1 MKDCRLL
8 YVLLFAL
15 VLTSCQTVK
24 PIASDT
30 ADIME
35 TQTDVIQGGTS
46 VEIQTRELIREIKD
60 PVIIEKAK
68 TLEATVIKMNADI
81 KRANAAIVEYV
92 KASEKNAGIMFD
104 LAVKNEK
111 LKGQLR
117 NVSLI
122 LLLVIGLIAV
132 KIFTSIRKLF

>member
-1 MKDCRLL
+1 MKGYKLL
-8 YVLLFAL
+8 FVLLFAL

-24 PIASDT
+24 PVASNT
-30 ADIME
+30 ADIIE
-35 TQTDVIQGGTS
+35 TQSDVIQGGS
-46 VEIQTRELIREIKD
+46 QVEIQTRELIREIKD

-132 KIFTSIRKLF
+132 KIFTSVRKLF